1 MYTESDVG
9 YVLGFLII
17 ILSVATAIMML
28 LVFPIQEINFIL
40 KILIMSQLMFMALMT
55 ILRYICY
62 FVNKEEAVIIKQKSN
77 KPIMFK
83 YFNNLVHRDEPI
95 IKRNKKSFF
104 PFYQESR

>member
-9 YVLGFLII
+9 YVLGFQII
-17 ILSVATAIMML
+17 ILSIATAIMML
-28 LVFPIQEINFIL
+28 LVFPIHEINFIL

-55 ILRYICY
+55 VLRYVCC
-62 FVNKEEAVIIKQKSN
+62 FFNKEEVITKQKLS

-83 YFNNLVHRDEPI
+83 YFNNLVHRNEPT

-104 PFYQESR
+104 PFY